1 MARASAACVVVLT
14 LAFLARSPDTG
25 RKALWVS
32 PRFVHHLED
41 PSTGEHWS
49 VDASWQFV
57 SRLLGLSLRDPD
69 NVYGHAFEA
78 GDVVVWDELAVRL
91 RDNQSDV
98 QSKTKKKKKRN
109 IQTLVL
115 PRQTNGDNE
124 PEQPDD

>member
-1 MARASAACVVVLT
+1 M
-14 LAFLARSPDTG
+14 
-25 RKALWVS
+25 S

-57 SRLLGLSLRDPD
+57 SHLLGLSLRDPD
-69 NVYGHAFEA
+69 NVYGHVFEA

-124 PEQPDD
+124 PEQTDD